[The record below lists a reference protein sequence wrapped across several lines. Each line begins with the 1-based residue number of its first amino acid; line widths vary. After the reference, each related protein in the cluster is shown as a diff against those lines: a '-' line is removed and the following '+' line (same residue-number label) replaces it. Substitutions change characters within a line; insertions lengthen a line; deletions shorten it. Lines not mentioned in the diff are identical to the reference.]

1 MTTTHRT
8 LVAVALALGV
18 LTCVVT
24 EHAVAVGPVHAR
36 AAAAAR
42 ALPVEAVAPP
52 AIPARLWSE
61 VQPADTGLSAE
72 TPVTMGAFSRL
83 AKVISPAVVNIVV
96 TRLRRDGVQPAEV
109 DAGEV
114 VTASGTGFFVHQD
127 GWVLTNH
134 HVVEGVVK
142 IQVKTA
148 DDRTFGAHVAGL
160 DPYTDLALLR
170 VDKAGPFPT
179 APLGDSDALDIGEW
193 VVAVGNPYG
202 LGHTVTAGI
211 VSAKGR
217 STILPGQTRY
227 ASYIQTDASINPG
240 NSGGP
245 LVNIHGQVVGIN
257 AASLGKAQGI
267 GFAIPSNMA
276 KKLLPQLARG
286 KIERSW
292 LGVSVAEVTAQVA
305 RALRLDRTT
314 GALVREV
321 VAGGPAAQAGLR
333 AGDVILR
340 FGDHEIRNAND
351 LPWLAASEGVGKRVR
366 VEAVRDGQPL
376 RAEVVLTTM
385 PQQFG
390 AKSGAKASAPTPKG
404 EVEIAGLGFR
414 VVALDAAVRRRYRL
428 AADKGALVVHVDR
441 GGPADLVGIRVGD
454 VVVQAERRAIRDA
467 GDLVKVNAWFPATEI
482 VPLYVARGRQLLFV
496 MPKKGR

>member
-1 MTTTHRT
+1 MTKTART
-8 LVAVALALGV
+8 LATLAFIVPVVAWAAIGGALAKGQ
-18 LTCVVT
+18 TT
-24 EHAVAVGPVHAR
+24 PANG
-36 AAAAAR
+36 AANS
-42 ALPVEAVAPP
+42 
-52 AIPARLWSE
+52 AIPDRLWSDT
-61 VQPADTGLSAE
+61 QPADTGLTAE

-83 AKVISPAVVNIVV
+83 SKVISPSVVNISV
-96 TRLRRDGVQPAEV
+96 TRLRRSGLQTAEV

-114 VTASGTGFFVHQD
+114 VTSSGTGFFIHQD
-127 GWVLTNH
+127 GWILTNH
-134 HVVEGVVK
+134 HVIEGVLK
-142 IQVKTA
+142 IQVRTA
-148 DDRTFGAHVAGL
+148 DDRTFGARVAGL

-170 VDKAGPFPT
+170 VDKSGPFPV
-179 APLGDSDALDIGEW
+179 APLGNSDALDIGEW
-193 VVAVGNPYG
+193 VVAIGNPYG

-217 STILPGQTRY
+217 STVVPAQTRY

-257 AASLGKAQGI
+257 SATLGKAQGI

-292 LGVSVAEVTAQVA
+292 LGISVGEVNAQVA
-305 RALRLDRTT
+305 RALRLDRAA

-321 VAGGPAAQAGLR
+321 VAGGPGDNAGLH

-340 FGDHEIRNAND
+340 FGEHEIRNAND
-351 LPWLAASEGVGKRVR
+351 LPWLAASEGIGKRVR
-366 VEAVRDGQPL
+366 VDAVREGQPL
-376 RAEVVLTTM
+376 HVDVVLTVM
-385 PQQFG
+385 PQQFSS
-390 AKSGAKASAPTPKG
+390 ADAAAKAPMPSANG
-404 EVEIAGLGFR
+404 EIDVAGLGFR
-414 VVALDAAVRRRYRL
+414 VVSLDAAVRRRYRL
-428 AADKGALVVHVDR
+428 SAEQGALVVHVDR
-441 GGPADLVGIRVGD
+441 GGPADLVGVRVGD

-467 GDLVKVNAWFPATEI
+467 ADLVKVNAWFPAAEI
-482 VPLYVARGRQLLFV
+482 VPLYVARGRQALFV